1 MVDRLLRTW
10 RTFGSRRRTV
20 TWTLDNSS
28 SDGATAAPGPALEL
42 GTLERAGVLDR
53 ITRAIH
59 RAGQR
64 LEPSLTFARERVPV
78 SWIFALAVLLV
89 VYLATCG
96 VPRLF
101 DQIDGQYAGAAREMI
116 VRGDWLTPTQDGVP
130 RLQKPPLVYWCEI
143 LSMRVFGVNE
153 FGARFPVALATVG
166 WFLATGLLAQRVVGT
181 RSAAF
186 AAALTLAMFSGT
198 FFFTHLVMPE
208 PFLACFLAL
217 SFWSLVGAANVRN
230 QETAN
235 VDRWLMAAWTFI
247 ALGTLAKGVHG
258 LLIPIVAMS
267 GTAWLRPS
275 IRAVWRRF
283 LLRPH
288 GWVLFLAIVAPWYLI
303 TAWRYPGFL
312 RDHFFNEQIGSAL
325 SRRWPPDSDRVSLW
339 LFWLEHLVLF
349 FPISLLFPA
358 AIRAAFRAHKD
369 RRPWLREDG
378 LLLLFW
384 FLANALGISF
394 ANIQDYY
401 LMIAWPPVAVWI
413 SWAITRHRVAL
424 KWPAI
429 VIGLLGISGL
439 TIASF
444 LAVSHLHGSGESSNS
459 EVIIGDTILNV
470 FQVLPASAWT
480 EIVPL
485 LWIASACAVVTGALV
500 LLFHRKGKSDLGLA
514 GFALFMAAIFLV
526 STRGMAVVQDEFSS
540 AKVAKIIDSRSRVGS
555 VVISQ
560 GSPNEK
566 TTLFFYV
573 HRQIFWVD
581 GRPNME
587 FATRELGIGRD
598 DYLTREQAAKMWRGT
613 KQVFLVIED
622 YTLAEWRAYLGLGP
636 DQSIPI
642 GSCGSRVVLVNHS
655 SPQ

>member
-1 MVDRLLRTW
+1 M
-10 RTFGSRRRTV
+10 
-20 TWTLDNSS
+20 
-28 SDGATAAPGPALEL
+28 
-42 GTLERAGVLDR
+42 AGQ
-53 ITRAIH
+53 

-64 LEPSLTFARERVPV
+64 LEPSLTVARERVPV
-78 SWIFALAVLLV
+78 SWIFALAALLV

-101 DQIDGQYAGAAREMI
+101 DQIDGQYAGAAREMM

-166 WFLATGLLAQRVVGT
+166 WFLATGLLAQRVIGT

-208 PFLACFLAL
+208 PFLGCFVAL
-217 SFWSLVGAANVRN
+217 SFWSLLGAANVRDGG
-230 QETAN
+230 TAN
-235 VDRWLMAAWTFI
+235 IDRWLMAGWMFI
-247 ALGTLAKGVHG
+247 ALGTLAKGVHA

-267 GTAWLRPS
+267 GTAWLKPS
-275 IRAVWRRF
+275 TRVVWRRF

-288 GWVLFLAIVAPWYLI
+288 GWILFLAIVAPWYLI
-303 TAWRYPGFL
+303 TEQRYPGFL

-325 SRRWPPDSDRVSLW
+325 SRRWPPDSDHVPL
-339 LFWLEHLVLF
+339 LMFWLEHLVLL

-358 AIRAAFRAHKD
+358 AIRAAFRARKD
-369 RRPWLREDG
+369 RRAWLREDVF
-378 LLLLFW
+378 LLLFW
-384 FLANALGISF
+384 FLVTAIGISF

-401 LMIAWPPVAVWI
+401 LMIAWPPIAVWI
-413 SWAITRHRVAL
+413 SWAITRHSVSF

-439 TIASF
+439 AIASF
-444 LAVSHLHGSGESSNS
+444 LAVSRLHDSGESSNS
-459 EVIIGDTILNV
+459 GLIIGDTILNV
-470 FQVLPASAWT
+470 FQVLPASVWA

-485 LWIASACAVVTGALV
+485 LCLASTCAVVTGGFV
-500 LLFHRKGKSDLGLA
+500 LLFHRKGKVGLA
-514 GFALFMAAIFLV
+514 GLALFMAAIFLV

-540 AKVAKIIDSRSRVGS
+540 AKVAKIIDSRSGPGS
-555 VVISQ
+555 VVICQ

-581 GRPNME
+581 GRPDME

-598 DYLTREQAAKMWRGT
+598 DYLTHEQAAKMWRGSE
-613 KQVFLVIED
+613 QVFLVIED
-622 YTLAEWRAYLGLGP
+622 HALADWKAYLGLGP
-636 DQSIPI
+636 DESIPI
-642 GSCGSRVVLVNHS
+642 GTCGSRVVLVNRYFEP
-655 SPQ
+655 SPEE